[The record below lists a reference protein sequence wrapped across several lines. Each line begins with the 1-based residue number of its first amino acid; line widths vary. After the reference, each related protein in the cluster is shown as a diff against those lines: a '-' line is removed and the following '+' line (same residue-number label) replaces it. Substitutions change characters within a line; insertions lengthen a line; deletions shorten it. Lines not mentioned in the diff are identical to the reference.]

1 MYLQNIIINNKNAH
15 IPKGLKKRN
24 SSDKPEK
31 PEKLFQRS
39 KLLNLNIPTFRFLVN
54 YPRFKEFLESKGST
68 HLQWMI
74 LISEIFISTRVLII
88 YRDEQQIILETTP
101 PPRSGD
107 QFLVI
112 IVNFLKRHL

>member
-1 MYLQNIIINNKNAH
+1 MDDFN
-15 IPKGLKKRN
+15 KRN
-24 SSDKPEK
+24 IYLD
-31 PEKLFQRS
+31 
-39 KLLNLNIPTFRFLVN
+39 
-54 YPRFKEFLESKGST
+54 
-68 HLQWMI
+68 
-74 LISEIFISTRVLII
+74 II

>member
-1 MYLQNIIINNKNAH
+1 
-15 IPKGLKKRN
+15 
-24 SSDKPEK
+24 
-31 PEKLFQRS
+31 
-39 KLLNLNIPTFRFLVN
+39 
-54 YPRFKEFLESKGST
+54 
-68 HLQWMI
+68 MI

-101 PPRSGD
+101 RSGD